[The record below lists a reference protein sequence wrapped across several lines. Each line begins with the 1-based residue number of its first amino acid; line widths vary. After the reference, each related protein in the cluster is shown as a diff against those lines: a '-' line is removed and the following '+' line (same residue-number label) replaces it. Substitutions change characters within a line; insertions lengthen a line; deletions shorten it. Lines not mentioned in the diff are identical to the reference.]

1 MIPWARA
8 GGSFPAETIYLF
20 SVVGCG
26 YSRHNLCLLDRVFCD
41 LKTLPREKLK

>member
-20 SVVGCG
+20 SVEDVAIVGITCV
-26 YSRHNLCLLDRVFCD
+26 CLTEFFVI
-41 LKTLPREKLK
+41 